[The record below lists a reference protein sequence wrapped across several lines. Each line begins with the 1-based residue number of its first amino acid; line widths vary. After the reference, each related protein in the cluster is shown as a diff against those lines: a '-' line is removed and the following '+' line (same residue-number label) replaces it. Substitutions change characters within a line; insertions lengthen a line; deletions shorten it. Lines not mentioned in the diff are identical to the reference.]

1 MYGRWADRNNKEERI
16 IMKLRKF
23 AAAGLAIVMAT
34 TMFTGCGKS
43 NDVQTGE
50 GGTVTL
56 RFATWDDA
64 ELLDNQQ
71 KCVDRFNESQDKIKI
86 TLEAYG
92 NDFDTKITAGMGS
105 GDAPDV
111 MYMWDY
117 PTYSGSLEPLDSY
130 IEKEGAEYKDN
141 FYEALWPYNSKDGSV
156 YGIPVSMV
164 TSCLFYN
171 KDIFDQAGVAY
182 PTDDWTWNDLQT
194 ASNEIQQKVDGVK
207 GFSFGMKTQPYTY
220 EMYLWSNGTSYVDQ
234 DGNLQGNINS
244 KESVDVFK
252 MFQDMAKDGSAY
264 AAESGVGSDF
274 LSQKTAMYV
283 DGTWPIQQLKKE
295 GVSFGLVQIPK
306 FEGKDTSISVVNT
319 CGISISKDSKHKE
332 EAWEFVKYWTG
343 EELNKERIETE
354 LPALKSVVA
363 SEKLEED
370 ENSAPFYK
378 ALENCAGYTPASFIV
393 DGWSEI
399 DADVG
404 LAIESIFNPSSYADP
419 QETLEELAS
428 QY

>member
-1 MYGRWADRNNKEERI
+1 
-16 IMKLRKF
+16 MKLKKLV
-23 AAAGLAIVMAT
+23 ALGLAS
-34 TMFTGCGKS
+34 TMIASLFAGCGKS
-43 NDVQTGE
+43 DNVQASADGK
-50 GGTVTL
+50 VTL

-86 TLEAYG
+86 MLEAYG

-117 PTYSGSLEPLDSY
+117 PTYRGSLEPLDSY
-130 IEKEGAEYKDN
+130 IEAEGEEYKNN
-141 FYEALWPYNSKDGSV
+141 FYEALWPYNSKDDSV
-156 YGIPVSMV
+156 YGVPVSVV

-182 PTDDWTWNDLQT
+182 PTDDWTWSDLKT
-194 ASNEIQQKVDGVK
+194 ASNEIQGKVEGVK

-220 EMYLWSNGTSYVDQ
+220 EMYLWSNGASYVDEE
-234 DGNLQGNINS
+234 GNLQGNVNS
-244 KESVDVFK
+244 KESVEVFK
-252 MFQDMAKDGSAY
+252 MFQDMAKEGSAY
-264 AAESGVGSDF
+264 SAESGVGSDF

-295 GVSFGLVQIPK
+295 GVSFGLAQIPK

-319 CGISISKDSKHKE
+319 CGISISKDSKYKE
-332 EAWEFVKYWTG
+332 QAWEFVKYWTS
-343 EELNKERIETE
+343 EEMNKERIETE

-363 SEKLEED
+363 SEKLEAD
-370 ENSAPFYK
+370 ENSAPFYT
-378 ALENCAGYTPASFIV
+378 ALENCTGYTPSSFVV

-399 DADVG
+399 NADIA

-419 QETLEELAS
+419 QKILDELAS